1 MMHSIAFTESRA
13 GSRAWGG
20 VLYLYLCLNLYL
32 YFIRILRCVAFT
44 ESRAG
49 SRARGGLPSSELPT
63 YSLTSPSSHFSLGAC
78 CENYFDESHISFD
91 GSGQHFCIF
100 K

>member
-49 SRARGGLPSSELPT
+49 SRARGG
-63 YSLTSPSSHFSLGAC
+63 GAL
-78 CENYFDESHISFD
+78 F
-91 GSGQHFCIF
+91 
-100 K
+100 

>member
-1 MMHSIAFTESRA
+1 MRVLEP
-13 GSRAWGG
+13 G
-20 VLYLYLCLNLYL
+20 VGFVFVFVF
-32 YFIRILRCVAFT
+32 YFIRILRDTDMMHSIAIT

-78 CENYFDESHISFD
+78 CENHFDESHISFD